1 MTGKPPDRHQLA
13 VAILAIATAAI
24 GFGLFAQFDGPSAPK
39 PELQMVG
46 LVADLISVSRFVLI
60 SLTVVSYFLLLE
72 KVSRLL
78 SRDNLSGSELV
89 NGPMTWLFVEMACLT
104 GLHLSSLL
112 IGL

>member
-1 MTGKPPDRHQLA
+1 M
-13 VAILAIATAAI
+13 
-24 GFGLFAQFDGPSAPK
+24 AP
-39 PELQMVG
+39 
-46 LVADLISVSRFVLI
+46 LVAGLISVSRFVLI

-78 SRDNLSGSELV
+78 SKDEISGSELV
-89 NGPMTWLFVEMACLT
+89 NGPMTWLFVEMVCLT